1 MSDVYFALVEPPLCA
16 GSTGA
21 LSDDLAIPLL
31 QAWTE
36 EDEGMLASSEAEAT
50 TGAATHN
57 SSKPGD
63 LEEAKEEAPAAIV
76 TSTLR

>member
-1 MSDVYFALVEPPLCA
+1 MPA
-16 GSTGA
+16 
-21 LSDDLAIPLL
+21 
-31 QAWTE
+31 
-36 EDEGMLASSEAEAT
+36 ASSEAEAT

-63 LEEAKEEAPAAIV
+63 LEEAKEEAPAAMV